1 MRILF
6 AVACLV
12 ALAGCAGARFGAADC
27 GPDWYA
33 IGHRDGI
40 LGAYPQSDLYARRC
54 DAPVDAARY
63 GDGWRDGNSK
73 RPRAPV

>member
-1 MRILF
+1 VRILLT
-6 AVACLV
+6 VACL
-12 ALAGCAGARFGAADC
+12 ATLAGCAGFGAADC

-54 DAPVDAARY
+54 DGPVDAARY
-63 GDGWRDGNSK
+63 RDGWQDGFRR
-73 RPRAPV
+73 RPNPTA

>member
-1 MRILF
+1 MRILLT
-6 AVACLV
+6 AACLA
-12 ALAGCAGARFGAADC
+12 ALAGCGAFGTADC

-63 GDGWRDGNSK
+63 RDGWQDGFRR
-73 RPRAPV
+73 RPNPTA